1 MSEESAERKDRGFA
15 GTRFLRPR
23 SDGTRFLRPRSD
35 GTRRL
40 LAIACLAG
48 GGLALEV
55 ALTRL
60 LATRFYPPYVFAVLS
75 LAVLGI
81 GVGAA
86 VAARWPAFARA
97 ERIPLMMTAAAMSAL
112 LAILLIIRVAAIAD
126 AALFLALALPYA
138 ASGMALATLFREQ
151 HAQSARWYMADLL
164 GAGLGVALVVPA
176 MQALGAVNGA
186 LLAVVCLALAPLLWH
201 APLAAAKGRHAPLAA
216 AKGRH
221 APLAAA
227 KGRHARPLPALAAAV
242 LVLLFIANLRTEI
255 LPLNWQALDDA
266 KPLRQAWN
274 DGATI
279 EATRWDAFGRADL
292 LTSVS
297 GARQLYLDG
306 AAPSVLPAA
315 QDIAELT
322 RQIGYL
328 PFASGQPDAVFIIG
342 PGGGLD
348 IAYARASGAERI
360 VAVEV
365 HPASVA
371 LLREQEAR
379 PGGLLDSP
387 AVVLRVDE
395 GRSAL
400 RRETSEFDLIS
411 LSQVVTLAAE
421 RGGYALTENTLYT
434 VEAFREFLA
443 RLTPEGQL
451 ALVLYDE
458 ATMLRALGVAL
469 AALSERG
476 LTEQQALQHV
486 LIVADARSGALDTP
500 LLVIKNTPWRR
511 EELRGPAVFVA
522 DQGYQPIHF
531 PGVLA
536 APPLDAIAAGTSS
549 FAEATADSG
558 LNFAPPTDDRP
569 FFFQFEYG
577 APRSLRELAAGIGVV
592 IVLGALALAWRS
604 RGRAG
609 AVRERAALYAYVAAL
624 GAGFMLLEV
633 ALIQQ
638 TRLLLGHP
646 TPAVAL
652 TLAALL
658 VAGGLGSASATW
670 LWRGRT
676 LWAAPLAVA
685 GLTLAW
691 WLLWGPW
698 SEALAAS
705 ALPVR
710 AVGTLLSLLPLAWL
724 MGMAF
729 PNALRRAGVF
739 ETEAVAWCWAVNGV
753 MSVLGTVGAL
763 VLATSWGYG
772 SVLLVGAGV
781 YGVAGVIMWFE
792 YPRG

>member
-1 MSEESAERKDRGFA
+1 M
-15 GTRFLRPR
+15 
-23 SDGTRFLRPRSD
+23 
-35 GTRRL
+35 
-40 LAIACLAG
+40 
-48 GGLALEV
+48 
-55 ALTRL
+55 
-60 LATRFYPPYVFAVLS
+60 
-75 LAVLGI
+75 
-81 GVGAA
+81 
-86 VAARWPAFARA
+86 
-97 ERIPLMMTAAAMSAL
+97 
-112 LAILLIIRVAAIAD
+112 
-126 AALFLALALPYA
+126 
-138 ASGMALATLFREQ
+138 
-151 HAQSARWYMADLL
+151 
-164 GAGLGVALVVPA
+164 
-176 MQALGAVNGA
+176 
-186 LLAVVCLALAPLLWH
+186 
-201 APLAAAKGRHAPLAA
+201 
-216 AKGRH
+216 
-221 APLAAA
+221 
-227 KGRHARPLPALAAAV
+227 
-242 LVLLFIANLRTEI
+242 
-255 LPLNWQALDDA
+255 
-266 KPLRQAWN
+266 
-274 DGATI
+274 
-279 EATRWDAFGRADL
+279 
-292 LTSVS
+292 
-297 GARQLYLDG
+297 
-306 AAPSVLPAA
+306 
-315 QDIAELT
+315 
-322 RQIGYL
+322 
-328 PFASGQPDAVFIIG
+328 
-342 PGGGLD
+342 
-348 IAYARASGAERI
+348 
-360 VAVEV
+360 
-365 HPASVA
+365 
-371 LLREQEAR
+371 
-379 PGGLLDSP
+379 
-387 AVVLRVDE
+387 DE

-604 RGRAG
+604 RGRGGGGSGARGALRLRGGVGRGFHAAG
-609 AVRERAALYAYVAAL
+609 SRPHPADALAARASDAGGGADPGGVVVGGRSGQRERDMALARADAMG
-624 GAGFMLLEV
+624 GA
-633 ALIQQ
+633 
-638 TRLLLGHP
+638 
-646 TPAVAL
+646 
-652 TLAALL
+652 
-658 VAGGLGSASATW
+658 AGGGGAD
-670 LWRGRT
+670 
-676 LWAAPLAVA
+676 A
-685 GLTLAW
+685 GPW

-698 SEALAAS
+698 SEALATS

-781 YGVAGVIMWFE
+781 YGVAGVIMWDNNT
-792 YPRG
+792 R

>member
-15 GTRFLRPR
+15 
-23 SDGTRFLRPRSD
+23 GTRFLRPRSD

-86 VAARWPAFARA
+86 VAARWPAFAHA

-126 AALFLALALPYA
+126 AALFLALALPYV

-186 LLAVVCLALAPLLWH
+186 LLAVVCLALAALLWH
-201 APLAAAKGRHAPLAA
+201 TPLTAAKGRHAPLAA
-216 AKGRH
+216 AKGW
-221 APLAAA
+221 
-227 KGRHARPLPALAAAV
+227 HARPLPALAAAV
-242 LVLLFIANLRTEI
+242 LVLLFITNLRTEI

-328 PFASGQPDAVFIIG
+328 PFASGQPDAVSIIG

-421 RGGYALTENTLYT
+421 RGG
-434 VEAFREFLA
+434 
-443 RLTPEGQL
+443 
-451 ALVLYDE
+451 
-458 ATMLRALGVAL
+458 
-469 AALSERG
+469 
-476 LTEQQALQHV
+476 
-486 LIVADARSGALDTP
+486 
-500 LLVIKNTPWRR
+500 
-511 EELRGPAVFVA
+511 
-522 DQGYQPIHF
+522 
-531 PGVLA
+531 
-536 APPLDAIAAGTSS
+536 
-549 FAEATADSG
+549 
-558 LNFAPPTDDRP
+558 
-569 FFFQFEYG
+569 
-577 APRSLRELAAGIGVV
+577 
-592 IVLGALALAWRS
+592 
-604 RGRAG
+604 
-609 AVRERAALYAYVAAL
+609 
-624 GAGFMLLEV
+624 
-633 ALIQQ
+633 
-638 TRLLLGHP
+638 
-646 TPAVAL
+646 
-652 TLAALL
+652 
-658 VAGGLGSASATW
+658 
-670 LWRGRT
+670 
-676 LWAAPLAVA
+676 
-685 GLTLAW
+685 
-691 WLLWGPW
+691 
-698 SEALAAS
+698 
-705 ALPVR
+705 
-710 AVGTLLSLLPLAWL
+710 
-724 MGMAF
+724 
-729 PNALRRAGVF
+729 
-739 ETEAVAWCWAVNGV
+739 
-753 MSVLGTVGAL
+753 
-763 VLATSWGYG
+763 
-772 SVLLVGAGV
+772 
-781 YGVAGVIMWFE
+781 
-792 YPRG
+792 

>member
-15 GTRFLRPR
+15 
-23 SDGTRFLRPRSD
+23 GTRFLRPRSD

-126 AALFLALALPYA
+126 AALFLALALPYV

-186 LLAVVCLALAPLLWH
+186 LLAVVCLALAALLW
-201 APLAAAKGRHAPLAA
+201 
-216 AKGRH
+216 H

-297 GARQLYLDG
+297 GARQLYIDG
-306 AAPSVLPAA
+306 AA

-348 IAYARASGAERI
+348 IAYARASGTERI

-379 PGGLLDSP
+379 PGGP
-387 AVVLRVDE
+387 AGFT
-395 GRSAL
+395 GRSA
-400 RRETSEFDLIS
+400 
-411 LSQVVTLAAE
+411 A
-421 RGGYALTENTLYT
+421 RG
-434 VEAFREFLA
+434 
-443 RLTPEGQL
+443 
-451 ALVLYDE
+451 
-458 ATMLRALGVAL
+458 
-469 AALSERG
+469 
-476 LTEQQALQHV
+476 
-486 LIVADARSGALDTP
+486 
-500 LLVIKNTPWRR
+500 
-511 EELRGPAVFVA
+511 
-522 DQGYQPIHF
+522 
-531 PGVLA
+531 
-536 APPLDAIAAGTSS
+536 
-549 FAEATADSG
+549 
-558 LNFAPPTDDRP
+558 
-569 FFFQFEYG
+569 
-577 APRSLRELAAGIGVV
+577 
-592 IVLGALALAWRS
+592 
-604 RGRAG
+604 
-609 AVRERAALYAYVAAL
+609 
-624 GAGFMLLEV
+624 
-633 ALIQQ
+633 
-638 TRLLLGHP
+638 
-646 TPAVAL
+646 
-652 TLAALL
+652 
-658 VAGGLGSASATW
+658 
-670 LWRGRT
+670 
-676 LWAAPLAVA
+676 
-685 GLTLAW
+685 
-691 WLLWGPW
+691 
-698 SEALAAS
+698 
-705 ALPVR
+705 
-710 AVGTLLSLLPLAWL
+710 
-724 MGMAF
+724 
-729 PNALRRAGVF
+729 
-739 ETEAVAWCWAVNGV
+739 
-753 MSVLGTVGAL
+753 
-763 VLATSWGYG
+763 
-772 SVLLVGAGV
+772 
-781 YGVAGVIMWFE
+781 
-792 YPRG
+792 

>member
-1 MSEESAERKDRGFA
+1 MSAGSPEGKDKEFSVTRFLRPQSA
-15 GTRFLRPR
+15 GTRFLRPQ
-23 SDGTRFLRPRSD
+23 SAV
-35 GTRRL
+35 TRRL
-40 LAIACLAG
+40 LAIACLTG

-112 LAILLIIRVAAIAD
+112 LVILLILRAAAIAD

-164 GAGLGVALVVPA
+164 GAGLGVALVVPV
-176 MQALGAVNGA
+176 MQVLGAVNGA
-186 LLAVVCLALAPLLWH
+186 LLAAACLGVAALLWRTQ
-201 APLAAAKGRHAPLAA
+201 LLS
-216 AKGRH
+216 
-221 APLAAA
+221 
-227 KGRHARPLPALAAAV
+227 ALAAAV
-242 LVLLFIANLRTEI
+242 LLLLFSANLRVEI
-255 LPLNWQALDDA
+255 LPLNWQVLDDA

-274 DGATI
+274 DGAAI
-279 EATRWDAFGRADL
+279 EVTRWDAFGRADL
-292 LTSVS
+292 LVSV
-297 GARQLYLDG
+297 GGVRQLYLDG
-306 AAPSVLPAA
+306 AAPSVLPTA

-328 PFASGQPDAVFIIG
+328 PFASGQPDTVFIIG

-348 IAYARASGAERI
+348 IAYARASGAEHI

-371 LLREQEAR
+371 LLREQEGRA
-379 PGGLLDSP
+379 GGLLDSP
-387 AVVLRVDE
+387 AVQLRVDE

-400 RRETSEFDLIS
+400 RRETGEFDLIS

-434 VEAFREFLA
+434 VEAFREFLT

-469 AALSERG
+469 AALGERG
-476 LTEQQALQHV
+476 LPEQQALQHALV
-486 LIVADARSGALDTP
+486 LADARSGTLETP

-569 FFFQFEYG
+569 FFFQFEHG
-577 APRSLRELAAGIGVV
+577 APRQLRELAAGIGVV
-592 IVLGALALAWRS
+592 VVLGALVLAWRS
-604 RGRAG
+604 RGRAV
-609 AVRERAALYAYVAAL
+609 AVRQRAALYAYVAAL

-676 LWAAPLAVA
+676 LLGAPLAVA
-685 GLTLAW
+685 ALALGW
-691 WLLWGPW
+691 WLLWGSW
-698 SEALAAS
+698 SETLAAS
-705 ALPVR
+705 ALSVR

-729 PNALRRAGVF
+729 PQALRRAGALVLRPQSAGTRGA
-739 ETEAVAWCWAVNGV
+739 EVVAWCWAVNGV

-772 SVLLVGAGV
+772 SVLLVGAAV
-781 YGVAGVIMWFE
+781 YGVAGIVAYYNDFIQKN
-792 YPRG
+792 

>member
-23 SDGTRFLRPRSD
+23 SA

-86 VAARWPAFARA
+86 VAARWPAFAHA

-186 LLAVVCLALAPLLWH
+186 LLAVVCLALAALLWH
-201 APLAAAKGRHAPLAA
+201 APLTAAKGW
-216 AKGRH
+216 
-221 APLAAA
+221 
-227 KGRHARPLPALAAAV
+227 HARPLPALAAAV

-266 KPLRQAWN
+266 KPLHQAWN

-387 AVVLRVDE
+387 AVELRVDE

-469 AALSERG
+469 AALGERG

-705 ALPVR
+705 GRVR
-710 AVGTLLSLLPLAWL
+710 DGGGGLVLG
-724 MGMAF
+724 GE
-729 PNALRRAGVF
+729 RGDERAGDGRC
-739 ETEAVAWCWAVNGV
+739 A
-753 MSVLGTVGAL
+753 
-763 VLATSWGYG
+763 
-772 SVLLVGAGV
+772 GAGDEL
-781 YGVAGVIMWFE
+781 GLWLGAAGGGGRVWGGGGD
-792 YPRG
+792 YVV

>member
-23 SDGTRFLRPRSD
+23 SAGTRFLRPRSD

-55 ALTRL
+55 VLTRL

-186 LLAVVCLALAPLLWH
+186 LLAVVCLALAPLLW
-201 APLAAAKGRHAPLAA
+201 HAPLAA

-379 PGGLLDSP
+379 PGGLLDST
-387 AVVLRVDE
+387 
-395 GRSAL
+395 GR
-400 RRETSEFDLIS
+400 
-411 LSQVVTLAAE
+411 
-421 RGGYALTENTLYT
+421 
-434 VEAFREFLA
+434 
-443 RLTPEGQL
+443 
-451 ALVLYDE
+451 
-458 ATMLRALGVAL
+458 
-469 AALSERG
+469 
-476 LTEQQALQHV
+476 
-486 LIVADARSGALDTP
+486 
-500 LLVIKNTPWRR
+500 
-511 EELRGPAVFVA
+511 
-522 DQGYQPIHF
+522 
-531 PGVLA
+531 
-536 APPLDAIAAGTSS
+536 
-549 FAEATADSG
+549 
-558 LNFAPPTDDRP
+558 
-569 FFFQFEYG
+569 
-577 APRSLRELAAGIGVV
+577 
-592 IVLGALALAWRS
+592 
-604 RGRAG
+604 
-609 AVRERAALYAYVAAL
+609 
-624 GAGFMLLEV
+624 
-633 ALIQQ
+633 
-638 TRLLLGHP
+638 
-646 TPAVAL
+646 
-652 TLAALL
+652 
-658 VAGGLGSASATW
+658 
-670 LWRGRT
+670 
-676 LWAAPLAVA
+676 
-685 GLTLAW
+685 
-691 WLLWGPW
+691 
-698 SEALAAS
+698 
-705 ALPVR
+705 
-710 AVGTLLSLLPLAWL
+710 
-724 MGMAF
+724 
-729 PNALRRAGVF
+729 
-739 ETEAVAWCWAVNGV
+739 
-753 MSVLGTVGAL
+753 
-763 VLATSWGYG
+763 
-772 SVLLVGAGV
+772 
-781 YGVAGVIMWFE
+781 
-792 YPRG
+792 

>member
-97 ERIPLMMTAAAMSAL
+97 ERIPLMMTAAAISAL

-186 LLAVVCLALAPLLWH
+186 LLAVVCLALAALLWH
-201 APLAAAKGRHAPLAA
+201 APLAAAKGW
-216 AKGRH
+216 
-221 APLAAA
+221 
-227 KGRHARPLPALAAAV
+227 HARPLPALAAAV

-387 AVVLRVDE
+387 AVELRVDE

-469 AALSERG
+469 AALGERG

-691 WLLWGPW
+691 WLLWG
-698 SEALAAS
+698 ALERSIGGERPAGARRGDVAESAAVGLADGDGFPERAS
-705 ALPVR
+705 ASGCVR
-710 AVGTLLSLLPLAWL
+710 DGGGGLVLG
-724 MGMAF
+724 GE
-729 PNALRRAGVF
+729 RGDERAGDG
-739 ETEAVAWCWAVNGV
+739 WCA
-753 MSVLGTVGAL
+753 
-763 VLATSWGYG
+763 
-772 SVLLVGAGV
+772 GAGDEL
-781 YGVAGVIMWFE
+781 GLWLGAAGGGGRVWGGGGD
-792 YPRG
+792 YVV

>member
-23 SDGTRFLRPRSD
+23 SAGTRFLRPRSD

-86 VAARWPAFARA
+86 VAARWPAFAHA

-126 AALFLALALPYA
+126 AALFLALALPYV

-164 GAGLGVALVVPA
+164 GAGLGVALVVLA

-186 LLAVVCLALAPLLWH
+186 LLAVVCLALAALLWH

-216 AKGRH
+216 AKGW
-221 APLAAA
+221 
-227 KGRHARPLPALAAAV
+227 HARPLPALAAAV

-274 DGATI
+274 EGATI

-379 PGGLLDSP
+379 PGGLLDSS
-387 AVVLRVDE
+387 AVELRVDE

-500 LLVIKNTPWRR
+500 LLVIKSTPWRR

-549 FAEATADSG
+549 FAEATADSR

-609 AVRERAALYAYVAAL
+609 AGAARERAALYAYVAAL

-781 YGVAGVIMWFE
+781 YGVAGVVGIITTNNKISGIM
-792 YPRG
+792 

>member
-15 GTRFLRPR
+15 
-23 SDGTRFLRPRSD
+23 

-86 VAARWPAFARA
+86 VAARWPAFAHA

-186 LLAVVCLALAPLLWH
+186 LLAVVCLALAALLWH
-201 APLAAAKGRHAPLAA
+201 TPLAAAKGW
-216 AKGRH
+216 
-221 APLAAA
+221 
-227 KGRHARPLPALAAAV
+227 HARPLPALAAAV
-242 LVLLFIANLRTEI
+242 LVLLFITNLRTEI

-274 DGATI
+274 EGATI

-469 AALSERG
+469 VALSERG

-549 FAEATADSG
+549 FAEATADSR

-604 RGRAG
+604 RGKAG
-609 AVRERAALYAYVAAL
+609 SPRERAALYAYVAAL

>member
-23 SDGTRFLRPRSD
+23 SAGTRFLRPRND

-97 ERIPLMMTAAAMSAL
+97 ERIPLMMTAAAISAL

-186 LLAVVCLALAPLLWH
+186 QLAVVCLALAALLWH

-216 AKGRH
+216 AKGW
-221 APLAAA
+221 
-227 KGRHARPLPALAAAV
+227 HARPLPALAAAV

-387 AVVLRVDE
+387 AVELRVDE

-400 RRETSEFDLIS
+400 RRETSEFGLIS

>member
-15 GTRFLRPR
+15 GTRFLRPRSDGTRFLRPR

-112 LAILLIIRVAAIAD
+112 LAILLIIRVAAITD

-186 LLAVVCLALAPLLWH
+186 LLAVVCLALAALLWH
-201 APLAAAKGRHAPLAA
+201 TPLAAAKGRHAPLAA
-216 AKGRH
+216 AKGW
-221 APLAAA
+221 
-227 KGRHARPLPALAAAV
+227 HARPLPALAAAV

-387 AVVLRVDE
+387 AVELRVDE

-469 AALSERG
+469 AALGERG

-536 APPLDAIAAGTSS
+536 APPLDTIAAGTSS

-676 LWAAPLAVA
+676 LWAAR
-685 GLTLAW
+685 W
-691 WLLWGPW
+691 RW
-698 SEALAAS
+698 
-705 ALPVR
+705 
-710 AVGTLLSLLPLAWL
+710 
-724 MGMAF
+724 
-729 PNALRRAGVF
+729 
-739 ETEAVAWCWAVNGV
+739 
-753 MSVLGTVGAL
+753 
-763 VLATSWGYG
+763 
-772 SVLLVGAGV
+772 
-781 YGVAGVIMWFE
+781 
-792 YPRG
+792 RG